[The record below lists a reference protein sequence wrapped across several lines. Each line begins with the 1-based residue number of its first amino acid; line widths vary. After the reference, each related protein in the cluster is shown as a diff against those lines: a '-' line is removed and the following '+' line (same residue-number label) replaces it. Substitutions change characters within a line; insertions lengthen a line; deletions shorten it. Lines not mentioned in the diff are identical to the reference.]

1 MKVFVPKLKK
11 IQCNTAL
18 GITGAIRGMSQIKLY
33 REMGL
38 ESLRFRRWFRQL
50 YTSFKMKIHG
60 KPKYSR

>member
-1 MKVFVPKLKK
+1 M
-11 IQCNTAL
+11 QYCTAL
-18 GITGAIRGMSQIKLY
+18 GITGAIRGTSQIKLY

-50 YTSFKMKIHG
+50 YTFFKMKIHG

>member
-18 GITGAIRGMSQIKLY
+18 GITGAIRGMSQIKL
-33 REMGL
+33 GL

-50 YTSFKMKIHG
+50 YTFFKMKIHD